1 MNKKQRLVWAIL
13 NPIIIIFIVF
23 WIFTP
28 RNRSPFTSE
37 NLLVLIA
44 VLIGIYIWRNIKNW
58 SDLTKKYFRSIFW
71 IAVII
76 LAGLTFYVNRYMPK
90 GEMIDTG
97 YEVEAP
103 DWSSGGPIEK
113 FVEDVR
119 ELNIPNWAKFLK
131 LRGADLVFIL
141 VVIGALLE
149 DKVKSESN

>member
-1 MNKKQRLVWAIL
+1 MNKKGRLVWAIL
-13 NPIIIIFIVF
+13 NPVIIIFIVF

-28 RNRSPFTSE
+28 HNRSPFTCG
-37 NLLVLIA
+37 NIFLFIALV
-44 VLIGIYIWRNIKNW
+44 IGIYIWRNIKNW
-58 SDLTKKYFRSIFW
+58 SDLTKKKFRSIFW
-71 IAVII
+71 ITVII
-76 LAGLTFYVNRYMPK
+76 LAGLTFYVNSMPK

-103 DWSSGGPIEK
+103 DWSSGGPVEK

-131 LRGADLVFIL
+131 LRGAELVLFL